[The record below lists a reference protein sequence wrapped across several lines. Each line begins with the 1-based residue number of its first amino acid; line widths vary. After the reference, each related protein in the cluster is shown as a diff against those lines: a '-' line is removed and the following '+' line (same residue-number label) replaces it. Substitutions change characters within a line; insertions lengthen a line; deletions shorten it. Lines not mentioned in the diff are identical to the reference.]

1 MTAKLRGEAG
11 QAFPIYVVMV
21 AGLLFL
27 AFAFFT
33 VGKAAA
39 LRNGAQG
46 AADAA
51 ALAAAQ
57 QSREQFEGPFLASL
71 PESMLDM
78 FLQAH
83 PVTGCPAAQAM
94 AAENDAKLS
103 PFPGCVATSGG
114 ERDKIRVDVKTL
126 KPVGASVVPGMK
138 RTFAKGHA
146 TAVIEWRCPRWR
158 SVDLDDDTIQDV
170 YFFSCRG
177 GEMLEIMPS
186 SPPPWSQV
194 SKILFDVH
202 LVDS

>member
-57 QSREQFEGPFLASL
+57 QSRAQFQGPFLASL
-71 PESMLDM
+71 PERMLDM
-78 FLQAH
+78 FLQGHA
-83 PVTGCPAAQAM
+83 VTGCPAAYAF
-94 AAENDAKLS
+94 AAENEAEVEYCHPPS
-103 PFPGCVATSGG
+103 TGS
-114 ERDKIRVDVKTL
+114 ERDEISVGVKTL

-138 RTFAKGHA
+138 RTFANGHA
-146 TAVIEWRCPRWR
+146 TAVIEWRCPTWR
-158 SVDLDDDTIQDV
+158 SVDLNDDSIEDV
-170 YFFSCRG
+170 YYFSCRG
-177 GEMLEIMPS
+177 GEMLTIRTGEPLDW
-186 SPPPWSQV
+186 PRV

>member
-57 QSREQFEGPFLASL
+57 QSRAQLEGPFLASL
-71 PESMLDM
+71 PERMLDM
-78 FLQAH
+78 FLQGH
-83 PVTGCPAAQAM
+83 PVTGCPAADAL
-94 AAENDAKLS
+94 AAENKAEVEYCHPS
-103 PFPGCVATSGG
+103 PGG
-114 ERDKIRVDVKTL
+114 ERDEISVEVKTL

-138 RTFAKGHA
+138 RTFANGHA
-146 TAVIEWRCPRWR
+146 TAVIEWRCPTWR
-158 SVDLDDDTIQDV
+158 SVDFNDDSIEDV
-170 YFFSCRG
+170 YYFSCRG
-177 GEMLEIMPS
+177 GEMLTIRTGE
-186 SPPPWSQV
+186 PPDWPRV

>member
-33 VGKAAA
+33 VGKASA

-46 AADAA
+46 AADSA

-57 QSREQFEGPFLASL
+57 QSRELFGAPFYASL
-71 PESMLDM
+71 PGGTLDV
-78 FLQAH
+78 FLQGH
-83 PVTGCPAAQAM
+83 PVLGCPAAHSY
-94 AAENDAKLS
+94 AAANGAKIDPPVSGCIAS
-103 PFPGCVATSGG
+103 PGG
-114 ERDKIRVDVKTL
+114 ERDEISVKVKTL

-138 RTFAKGHA
+138 KKFANGHA
-146 TAVIEWRCPRWR
+146 TAVIEWRCPKWR
-158 SVDLDDDTIQDV
+158 SVDYNDDGVQDQ
-170 YFFSCRG
+170 YFFLCRG
-177 GEMLEIMPS
+177 QMLTISPE